1 MVRKIQKKLV
11 VAIVAIAFVAIALG
25 GAVSVMTQKAPVAKA
40 RIAYASPASVDL
52 GWAEGFVILAETG
65 ISTTSGTAV
74 TGDIGLYPAAESYIT
89 GFSETL
95 DGSGTFATSA
105 MVTGSIY
112 AADMASPTPATLLG
126 AKSAMETAFTDAAGR
141 AADATELGTAGNI
154 DGLTFTT
161 GVYKWTSDVTIPTS
175 ITISGSSTD
184 VFIFQIAG
192 TLTVSSSASVTL
204 VGAQAKN
211 IFWQVSGS
219 VTLGTSSVF
228 NGIILGQTL
237 IALETGA
244 TLNGR
249 ALAQTA
255 VTLQSNPVTEPNH
268 VIIVIPEFGTLM
280 IPIIGIMVA
289 AMIVVVRRRRE
300 KIL

>member
-1 MVRKIQKKLV
+1 MVRKTQKKLL
-11 VAIVAIAFVAIALG
+11 VAIVAIAFVAVALG
-25 GAVSVMTQKAPVAKA
+25 GASSLMTQKTPVVKA
-40 RIAYASPASVDL
+40 RTAYASPATVDL
-52 GWAEGFVILAETG
+52 GWAEGFVIFAETG
-65 ISTTSGTAV
+65 VSTTSGSAIV
-74 TGDIGLYPAAESYIT
+74 GDIGLYPAARSYIT
-89 GFSETL
+89 GFSDTL
-95 DGSGTFATSA
+95 DGSGEFSTSA
-105 MVTGSIY
+105 MVTGKIF
-112 AADMASPTPATLLG
+112 AADNTEPTPSMLLI
-126 AKSAMETAFTDAAGR
+126 AKSNMETAFTDAAGR

-204 VGAQAKN
+204 SGALAKN

-228 NGIILGQTL
+228 NGVILGQTL

-249 ALAQTA
+249 ALAQSA

-268 VIIVIPEFGTLM
+268 VVIVIPEFGTLV
-280 IPIIGIMVA
+280 IPVIGIMGV
-289 AMIVVVRRRRE
+289 AMIVVARRRRKE
-300 KIL
+300 T